1 MANTQELERYLT
13 ATELASTLGV
23 SRSNIFKL
31 AKRGLLPRGLKLG
44 HSRRWSVS
52 DVQQALSAMTDTGA
66 DTEKEIA

>member
-13 ATELASTLGV
+13 AAELASTLGV